1 MRVRKSREIARFPH
15 ALAKFPLAHQLF
27 WPAHLVKTV
36 DKIFELWPCLLAATP
51 VADSEWRCPIPVP
64 PFPTSQYGRVI
75 SRPDIMGRLRK
86 RSFSCVRVVASRA
99 MRGLRPAAAAGQ
111 RRPTCCPA
119 AHAASVWTAA
129 SFSDLATCHPPGY
142 QGRMRDRARGPKL
155 RLLAAPDPSLC
166 SRSSANNTGYSVGPS
181 VGLPGYGNSEFES
194 RSNSESTVPNMRNR
208 DNDSCHPSMFPA
220 TAGVTES
227 SPGVWPETA
236 SRYSCQN
243 PARSGGE

>member
-1 MRVRKSREIARFPH
+1 MRVRKSRAIARFPH
-15 ALAKFPLAHQLF
+15 AIAKFPLAHKLF
-27 WPAHLVKTV
+27 WLAHRVKTV

-51 VADSEWRCPIPVP
+51 VADSEWRCPIPFP

-129 SFSDLATCHPPGY
+129 SFSDLATCNPPGY
-142 QGRMRDRARGPKL
+142 QGRMRDGRRARGPKL
-155 RLLAAPDPSLC
+155 RLLAAPAPSLC
-166 SRSSANNTGYSVGPS
+166 SSSSANNTVCTVGPS
-181 VGLPGYGNSEFES
+181 VGLPGYCNSEFES
-194 RSNSESTVPNMRNR
+194 RSNSESTVLNKKRLR
-208 DNDSCHPSMFPA
+208 DNDRCHGPR
-220 TAGVTES
+220 TQHVS
-227 SPGVWPETA
+227 SN
-236 SRYSCQN
+236 SR
-243 PARSGGE
+243 RDRV